1 MDKSGRYHVLCA
13 VRGRPESRETVTR
26 AIDLALEHEARLTFV
41 HIIDAEFLGPATPT
55 MSPLKMV
62 YQQLHNMG
70 EFAMLILVDRAKRRG
85 VEQVKYILRT
95 GNIRKQLNQAINE
108 IHPDALVIGKPPQ
121 RSKESVFKS
130 EEFDALINEIKKLS
144 NLEIFI
150 VNTEDF
156 ELRKENT

>member
-26 AIDLALEHEARLTFV
+26 AIDLALEHKARLTFV
-41 HIIDAEFLGPATPT
+41 HVMNAEFLGAATPT

-85 VEQVKYILRT
+85 VEKVNHILRI
-95 GNIRKQLNQAINE
+95 GDISKQLNQVIGE
-108 IHPDALVIGKPPQ
+108 IHPDALVIGKPPP
-121 RSKESVFKS
+121 RSKESVFKP
-130 EEFDALINEIKKLS
+130 EEFDALIDEIKKRS
-144 NLEIFI
+144 DLEIYI

-156 ELRKENT
+156 EPQVEDT